1 MADGTRQQRRRMARE
16 LQKAGERTLARGLAP
31 KPGADDMLGVV
42 QVLAAKLLE
51 PDNPQRAGE
60 AAHLAHALSTR
71 SLRSHPSRSAIAC
84 KKGCGY
90 CCYSFVAALPP
101 EVFRL
106 AQVIRSSTSVGLD
119 IGAVLTRAQP
129 LRGLTPEQRFG
140 AKLAC
145 PLLID
150 GMCSVY
156 DSRPLVC
163 RQTTSVSLPAC
174 IEEYDGI
181 QGDGHVEISPTHL
194 AHASNAYVA
203 MLAALMALKHSTQA
217 YELGAM
223 LEVALSDADSERRWL
238 EGEDVFSTI
247 ATPVVRSRRVD
258 QAAERLASEL
268 VRLM

>member
-1 MADGTRQQRRRMARE
+1 
-16 LQKAGERTLARGLAP
+16 
-31 KPGADDMLGVV
+31 MLGVV
-42 QVLAAKLLE
+42 HVLAMKLNELE
-51 PDNPQRAGE
+51 NPRRAGE
-60 AAHLAHALSTR
+60 AGQLAYALSTR
-71 SLRSHPSRSAIAC
+71 SLRAHPSRSTIAC
-84 KKGCGY
+84 TKGCGY
-90 CCYSFVAALPP
+90 CCHSFVAALPP

-106 AQVIRSSTSVGLD
+106 AQVVRSSTSAGLD
-119 IGAVLTRAQP
+119 IETVLARARP

-140 AKLAC
+140 AKMAC
-145 PLLID
+145 PLLNE

-174 IEEYDGI
+174 IEEYEGI

-203 MLAALMALKHSTQA
+203 MLAALMALKHSTHA

-223 LEVALSDADSERRWL
+223 LEVALLDVDSERRWL
-238 EGEDVFSTI
+238 EGDDVFGAI
-247 ATPVVRSRRVD
+247 GTPIVRSRRVD

-268 VRLM
+268 IGLV

>member
-1 MADGTRQQRRRMARE
+1 MAEETRQQRRRIVRAR
-16 LQKAGERTLARGLAP
+16 LQSGERTLAKGLSP
-31 KPGADDMLGVV
+31 KPSAADMLGLV
-42 QVLAAKLLE
+42 QVLAAKLTE
-51 PDNPQRAGE
+51 PDNPRRAGE
-60 AAHLAHALSTR
+60 AAQLAHALSTR
-71 SLRSHPSRSAIAC
+71 SLRAYPSSSVIAC

-90 CCYSFVAALPP
+90 CCHSFVAALPP

-106 AQVIRSSTSVGLD
+106 AQVVRASKSGSLD
-119 IGAVLTRAQP
+119 AEAVVARAQP

-145 PLLID
+145 PLLVE

-174 IEEYDGI
+174 IEEYDGV

-203 MLAALMALKHSTQA
+203 MLAALIALGHSTQA

-223 LEVALSDADSERRWL
+223 LEVALSSPDSEQRWVD
-238 EGEDVFSTI
+238 GEDVFASI
-247 ATPVVRSRRVD
+247 AAPIVRSRRVD